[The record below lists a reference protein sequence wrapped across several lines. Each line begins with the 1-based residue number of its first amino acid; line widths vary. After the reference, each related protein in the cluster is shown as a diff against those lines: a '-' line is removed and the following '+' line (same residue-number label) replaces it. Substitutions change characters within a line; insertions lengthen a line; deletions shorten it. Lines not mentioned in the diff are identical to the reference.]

1 MMHKNDK
8 NEEAVSPV
16 IGVILM
22 VAITVILAAIIAVFV
37 LSMANTVPEANKVV
51 GFAVSA
57 TEDGIVVTNM
67 GGQDVGELKE
77 VAIRVSGADCEP
89 EPVVAM
95 TGVGNTTLCD
105 RVATGTNKDQVT
117 ITGTFYDNTEQV
129 LLNSFI

>member
-67 GGQDVGELKE
+67 GGKDVGELATVNIK
-77 VAIRVSGADCEP
+77 VGGADCNP
-89 EPVVAM
+89 TPTVDM
-95 TGVGNTTLCD
+95 TGVGSSTTCT
-105 RVATGTNKDQVT
+105 RIGTEKVQVT